1 MRMTL
6 NWKTFGILGYMY
18 GCIYSE
24 DAFIV
29 ELDCILLV
37 KYIHNFTMAMFL
49 AHNIRFTSD
58 RFDVHFSFVNKL
70 VWLQKCFILHLPRF
84 FFLSFAIHTLYIMM
98 LISLSFHRSLQT
110 RIHFQGEQSSKCSY
124 CAELWFVY
132 AIFFNKHN
140 DSFNCNWWYF
150 NQFQRNNASWK
161 LTFHDLLS

>member
-49 AHNIRFTSD
+49 AHNIRFTSY

-84 FFLSFAIHTLYIMM
+84 FFIFRDPYIIHYDADIAFFSPFSSNTNTFSRRTIFKMLLLRWTLICICNFF
-98 LISLSFHRSLQT
+98 LINTMIASIVIDDISTNSNEVMHR
-110 RIHFQGEQSSKCSY
+110 G
-124 CAELWFVY
+124 
-132 AIFFNKHN
+132 N
-140 DSFNCNWWYF
+140 
-150 NQFQRNNASWK
+150 
-161 LTFHDLLS
+161 

>member
-49 AHNIRFTSD
+49 AHNIRFTSY

-84 FFLSFAIHTLYIMM
+84 FFYLSRSIHYTLWCWYRFLFTVLFKHEYIFKANNLQNA
-98 LISLSFHRSLQT
+98 LIALNSDLYMQFFLINTMIASIVIDDISTNSNEIMHR
-110 RIHFQGEQSSKCSY
+110 G
-124 CAELWFVY
+124 
-132 AIFFNKHN
+132 N
-140 DSFNCNWWYF
+140 
-150 NQFQRNNASWK
+150 
-161 LTFHDLLS
+161 